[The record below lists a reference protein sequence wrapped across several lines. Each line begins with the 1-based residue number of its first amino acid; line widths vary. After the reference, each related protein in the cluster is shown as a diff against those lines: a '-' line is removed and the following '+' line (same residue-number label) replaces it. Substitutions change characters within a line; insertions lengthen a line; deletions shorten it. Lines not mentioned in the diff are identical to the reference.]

1 MPHMVQTSVDS
12 PVKEEE
18 DEEEG
23 LGLVGLILGRLVKVL
38 HQI

>member
-1 MPHMVQTSVDS
+1 MVQTSVDS
-12 PVKEEE
+12 PAEEE
-18 DEEEG
+18 EEEEGG